1 MSRTRAENANG
12 RAAQQMVDE
21 LNRLANLGL
30 VVEEWLGNE
39 TNKPQEAPTEQRP
52 PQARPAVRE

>member
-1 MSRTRAENANG
+1 
-12 RAAQQMVDE
+12 
-21 LNRLANLGL
+21 L

-52 PQARPAVRE
+52 PQARPAVRQRRMAPAHRSVPLSAAKPMT